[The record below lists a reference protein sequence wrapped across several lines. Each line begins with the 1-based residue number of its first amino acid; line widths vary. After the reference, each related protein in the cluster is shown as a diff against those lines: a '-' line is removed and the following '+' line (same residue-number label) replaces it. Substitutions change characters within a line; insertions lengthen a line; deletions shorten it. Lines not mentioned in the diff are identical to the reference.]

1 MVGDQK
7 QRPATVYPSEQ
18 SIDLRL
24 RESGPV
30 RKAFVTLG
38 VFGRQRVGNHEDL
51 ASCERLG
58 VQTLGE
64 RRDAGSRRRAGG
76 VPNGA

>member
-1 MVGDQK
+1 M
-7 QRPATVYPSEQ
+7 
-18 SIDLRL
+18 
-24 RESGPV
+24 

-64 RRDAGSRRRAGG
+64 RRDAVAVVAQEGPERCITALKR
-76 VPNGA
+76 VKLW